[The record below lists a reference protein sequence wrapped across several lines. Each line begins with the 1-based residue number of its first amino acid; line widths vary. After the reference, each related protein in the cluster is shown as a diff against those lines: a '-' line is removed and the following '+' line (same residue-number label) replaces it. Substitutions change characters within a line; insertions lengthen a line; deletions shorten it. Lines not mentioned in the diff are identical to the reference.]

1 MIITTSPV
9 NVRAILVFP
18 ASQEIAA
25 TRLDLNALDVQSF
38 ATDPFPTRETDTVI
52 EGPDEPVVVTDPLP
66 IDPETR
72 FHPCTR
78 QLTCVGC
85 A

>member
-1 MIITTSPV
+1 M
-9 NVRAILVFP
+9 
-18 ASQEIAA
+18 
-25 TRLDLNALDVQSF
+25 RLDPFALDVQSF
-38 ATDPFPTRETDTVI
+38 ETTPPPEDEEVIALPTE
-52 EGPDEPVVVTDPLP
+52 P

>member
-1 MIITTSPV
+1 M
-9 NVRAILVFP
+9 
-18 ASQEIAA
+18 
-25 TRLDLNALDVQSF
+25 RLDPFSLEVQSF
-38 ATDPFPTRETDTVI
+38 ETESPEEEEVAQPTE
-52 EGPDEPVVVTDPLP
+52 P